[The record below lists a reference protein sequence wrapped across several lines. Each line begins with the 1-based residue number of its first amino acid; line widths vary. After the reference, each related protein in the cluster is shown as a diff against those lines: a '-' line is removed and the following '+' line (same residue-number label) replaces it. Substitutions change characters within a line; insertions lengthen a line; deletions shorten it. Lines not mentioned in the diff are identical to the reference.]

1 LSVTSSPPF
10 YLALVGAVVVEPLEE
25 AILVHKLDAAA
36 AGARGSMDTFGI
48 DEMYIFHL
56 LVANGK

>member
-1 LSVTSSPPF
+1 
-10 YLALVGAVVVEPLEE
+10 VGAVVVEPLEE

-36 AGARGSMDTFGI
+36 AGARGSMDAFGI